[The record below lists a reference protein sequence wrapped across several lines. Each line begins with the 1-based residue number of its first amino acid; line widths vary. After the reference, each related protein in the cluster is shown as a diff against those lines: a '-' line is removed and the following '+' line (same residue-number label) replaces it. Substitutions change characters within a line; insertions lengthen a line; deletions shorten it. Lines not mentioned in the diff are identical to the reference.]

1 MRRLTCALLALA
13 AHPALQRACMQMLW
27 GEENK
32 KLNAEIAELR
42 TLVDDA
48 NATLNSLAVGLAN
61 TQAELAAL
69 RGPPSPVA

>member
-1 MRRLTCALLALA
+1 
-13 AHPALQRACMQMLW
+13 MQMLW
-27 GEENK
+27 GEETK
-32 KLNAEIAELR
+32 KLKAEIAELR

-69 RGPPSPVA
+69 RGPASPVA

>member
-1 MRRLTCALLALA
+1 
-13 AHPALQRACMQMLW
+13 MQMLW
-27 GEENK
+27 GEETK
-32 KLNAEIAELR
+32 KLKAEIAELR

-69 RGPPSPVA
+69 RGPPSPEA